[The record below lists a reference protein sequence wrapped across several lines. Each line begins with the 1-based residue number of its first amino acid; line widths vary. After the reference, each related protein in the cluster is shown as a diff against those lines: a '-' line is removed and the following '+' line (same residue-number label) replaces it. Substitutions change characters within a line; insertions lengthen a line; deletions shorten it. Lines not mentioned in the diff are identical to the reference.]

1 MLKKFAL
8 AMIMVLFLMPLS
20 MAEFPSDVTIL
31 DKSAIVKLDNDQLI
45 DTYEKTLVEI
55 EANRSF
61 HATSGFSPKEFK
73 DYKAL
78 LKFRLLLLVEIHNRN
93 LDLPQF

>member
-1 MLKKFAL
+1 
-8 AMIMVLFLMPLS
+8 MIMVLFLTPLS

-31 DKSAIVKLDNDQLI
+31 DKSSITKLTDDQLT
-45 DTYEKTLVEI
+45 DVYENTIVEI

-61 HATSGFSPKEFK
+61 HATSGFSPKEYK

-78 LKFRLLLLVEIHNRN
+78 LKFRLMLLVEIHSRN
-93 LDLPQF
+93 LELPQF

>member
-31 DKSAIVKLDNDQLI
+31 DKPAIVKLDNDQLI
-45 DTYEKTLVEI
+45 NVYEKTLVEI

-78 LKFRLLLLVEIHNRN
+78 LRFRLLLLVEIHNRN
-93 LDLPQF
+93 SDLPQF

>member
-1 MLKKFAL
+1 M
-8 AMIMVLFLMPLS
+8 MMVLFLTSLS
-20 MAEFPSDVTIL
+20 MATYPSDVTIL
-31 DKSAIVKLDNDQLI
+31 DKPAIVKLSDVQLI
-45 DTYEKTLVEI
+45 DAYENALVEV

-78 LKFRLLLLVEIHNRN
+78 LKFRLLLLVEVHRRH

>member
-1 MLKKFAL
+1 MFKKFAL
-8 AMIMVLFLMPLS
+8 AMMMVLFLTPLS
-20 MAEFPSDVTIL
+20 MAAFPSDITVL
-31 DKSAIVKLDNDQLI
+31 EKQAIAKLNDGQLI
-45 DTYEKTLVEI
+45 DVYERTLVEI
-55 EANRSF
+55 EANRTF

-78 LKFRLLLLVEIHNRN
+78 LMFRLLLLVEIHDRD

>member
-1 MLKKFAL
+1 MFKKFVL
-8 AMIMVLFLMPLS
+8 AMIMVLFLTPLS
-20 MAEFPSDVTIL
+20 MAAYPSDVTIL
-31 DKSAIVKLDNDQLI
+31 DKPAIVKLDNDQLV
-45 DTYEKTLVEI
+45 DVYEKTLVEI

-78 LKFRLLLLVEIHNRN
+78 LRFRLLLLVEIHSRN

>member
-8 AMIMVLFLMPLS
+8 AMIMVLFLTPLS
-20 MAEFPSDVTIL
+20 MATYPSDVTIL
-31 DKSAIVKLDNDQLI
+31 DKPAIVKLSNDQLV
-45 DTYEKTLVEI
+45 DVYEKTLVEI

>member
-1 MLKKFAL
+1 MLKKFLL
-8 AMIMVLFLMPLS
+8 AMIMVLFLTPLS
-20 MAEFPSDVTIL
+20 MAAYPSDVTIL
-31 DKSAIVKLDNDQLI
+31 DKPAIVKLNNDQLVDI
-45 DTYEKTLVEI
+45 YEKTLVEI

-61 HATSGFSPKEFK
+61 HATSGFSPKEFR

-78 LKFRLLLLVEIHNRN
+78 LRFRLLLLVEIHNRS

>member
-1 MLKKFAL
+1 MFKKFTL
-8 AMIMVLFLMPLS
+8 AMMMVLFLTPLS
-20 MAEFPSDVTIL
+20 MAGFPSDVTIL
-31 DKSAIVKLDNDQLI
+31 DKPAIVKLDNDQLI

-61 HATSGFSPKEFK
+61 HATSGFSSKEFK

-78 LKFRLLLLVEIHNRN
+78 LKFRLLLLVEIHHRN

>member
-8 AMIMVLFLMPLS
+8 AMIMVLFLTPLS
-20 MAEFPSDVTIL
+20 MATYPSDVTIL
-31 DKSAIVKLDNDQLI
+31 DKPAIVKLSNDQLV
-45 DTYEKTLVEI
+45 DVYEKTLVEI

-61 HATSGFSPKEFK
+61 HATSGFSPKEFR

-78 LKFRLLLLVEIHNRN
+78 LRFRLLLLVEIHSRS